1 MSQKNMID
9 MSAKKGYQICQI
21 NIITT
26 FFYRFLNE
34 KIYIMQL
41 TIFEEGITCVYFFKK
56 VLYGVKQVLQVYYQ
70 TFVNLIKKL
79 DFYKTETDY
88 S

>member
-1 MSQKNMID
+1 

-56 VLYGVKQVLQVYYQ
+56 VLYGVK
-70 TFVNLIKKL
+70 
-79 DFYKTETDY
+79 
-88 S
+88 